1 MKMTSSAKDGPQT
14 LDMSMKEGF
23 LRTDIQSQKGS
34 MAAIID
40 FKNHQMIMLMAQQRM
55 YMVRPLP
62 TQQEAPPQGQ
72 GPQGS
77 PNDITQTGTKET
89 ILGYE
94 CTKWVH
100 TGPQGTS
107 EIWVTDQLGT
117 FGGLPHG
124 GGPGGPQGSPQ
135 AWESA
140 LKGRNFFP
148 MRVVTSAGGK
158 EKFRLEVTSVE
169 KTSLPDSYFAAPDGW
184 RKFDLGAMMGGAMPG
199 GFPGARPSDGS
210 N

>member
-1 MKMTSSAKDGPQT
+1 MHEVGPH
-14 LDMSMKEGF
+14 G
-23 LRTDIQSQKGS
+23 
-34 MAAIID
+34 
-40 FKNHQMIMLMAQQRM
+40 
-55 YMVRPLP
+55 
-62 TQQEAPPQGQ
+62 PPG
-72 GPQGS
+72 
-77 PNDITQTGTKET
+77 N
-89 ILGYE
+89 L
-94 CTKWVH
+94 
-100 TGPQGTS
+100 